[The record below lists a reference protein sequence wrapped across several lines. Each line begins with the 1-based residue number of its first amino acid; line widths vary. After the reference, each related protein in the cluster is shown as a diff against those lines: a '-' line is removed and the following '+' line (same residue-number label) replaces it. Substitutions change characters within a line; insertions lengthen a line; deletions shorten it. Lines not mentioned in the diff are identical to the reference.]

1 MFTNFAKNYRIKKLL
16 KYLHLTMRHKLPE
29 YKRVLNFIVRT
40 VVTSRFKRLHI
51 SLLWLLIE
59 FEDKNQTFLKTLKH
73 KEIKLLSNKKTI

>member
-1 MFTNFAKNYRIKKLL
+1 
-16 KYLHLTMRHKLPE
+16 MRHKLPE

-59 FEDKNQTFLKTLKH
+59 FEDKNQTFLKSLKH

>member
-1 MFTNFAKNYRIKKLL
+1 
-16 KYLHLTMRHKLPE
+16 MRHKLPE
-29 YKRVLNFIVRT
+29 YKRVLNFIVRM

-59 FEDKNQTFLKTLKH
+59 FEDKKQTFLKTLKH